1 MLSIR
6 FIVLVLGDVG
16 FMDCFGLCLVLPNL
30 SRRPSI
36 KKKRRRKKKK
46 RVKKERE
53 REKRE
58 KKKKKKSA
66 CNRTPQILLF

>member
-1 MLSIR
+1 MLDSW
-6 FIVLVLGDVG
+6 IVLVYVWFYQTCQEDHPL
-16 FMDCFGLCLVLPNL
+16 
-30 SRRPSI
+30 
-36 KKKRRRKKKK
+36 KRKEEEKKKK

>member
-6 FIVLVLGDVG
+6 FTVLVLGDVE
-16 FMDCFGLCLVLPNL
+16 FMDCFGLCLALPNL
-30 SRRPSI
+30 SRIPSI
-36 KKKRRRKKKK
+36 KRKEKKKKK

-53 REKRE
+53 KNV
-58 KKKKKKSA
+58 KKKKKSA